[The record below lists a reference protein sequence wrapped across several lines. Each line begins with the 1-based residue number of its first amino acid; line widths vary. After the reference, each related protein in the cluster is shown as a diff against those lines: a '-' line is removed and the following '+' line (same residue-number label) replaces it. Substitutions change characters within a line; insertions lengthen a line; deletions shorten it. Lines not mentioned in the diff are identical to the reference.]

1 MNFDQLVSSILNE
14 SSFTSK
20 LPVLDG
26 ERELY
31 LVSTST
37 PWPIYDGDVDNLTRW
52 TYKSAIERCFDVD
65 DDEIHDEQTF
75 YIGQDNYSEMIQA
88 LKQWLDDNWGSIIEQ
103 HEMYAEE
110 NEDDNNYDT
119 IRILHHQDHVY
130 NEFIKQLEPVSKLK
144 LKRCKVLTLDNCI
157 CVAVEV
163 DTDYYRFGGITDTIS
178 GTLNHNEPDI
188 SSW

>member
-1 MNFDQLVSSILNE
+1 MKFNQLVSSILNE

-37 PWPIYDGDVDNLTRW
+37 PWPLYDGDVDDLIRW

-65 DDEIHDEQTF
+65 GEIDDEQTF
-75 YIGQDNYSEMIQA
+75 YIGQDDYHKMVKA
-88 LKQWLDDNWGSIIEQ
+88 LKQWFDDNWGNMIEQ
-103 HEMYAEE
+103 YEMYADE
-110 NEDDNNYDT
+110 NDYKSVK
-119 IRILHHQDHVY
+119 IVHHQDHVY
-130 NEFIKQLEPVSKLK
+130 NEFIKQLQPVSKLK
-144 LKRCKVLTLDNCI
+144 LKRCKVLTLDHCI
-157 CVAVEV
+157 SVAVEV
-163 DTDYYRFGGITDTIS
+163 DTDHYRFGGITDTIS
-178 GTLNHNEPDI
+178 STLDSTEPDI

>member
-31 LVSTST
+31 LVGTST
-37 PWPIYDGDVDNLTRW
+37 PWPIYEGDVDNLTRW
-52 TYKSAIERCFDVD
+52 TYDSAIERCFDV

-88 LKQWLDDNWGSIIEQ
+88 LKQWFDENWNNIIEQ
-103 HEMYAEE
+103 HEMYADE
-110 NEDDNNYDT
+110 EDDYKGS
-119 IRILHHQDHVY
+119 IKIIHHQDHVY
-130 NEFIKQLEPVSKLK
+130 NEFLKQLQPVSKLK
-144 LKRCKVLTLDNCI
+144 LKRCKVLTLEHCI

-163 DTDYYRFGGITDTIS
+163 DTDYYRIGGITDAIS
-178 GTLNHNEPDI
+178 GTLNDNEPDI